1 MSYETVTMGARDGE
15 FLLSE
20 ANGERSREQVTLAIT
35 AVALPAGQLL
45 GVVGGNYVPYDPVG
59 VDGSETVAAILYAS
73 KPVSAATQPA
83 AVVVRD
89 AEVTGSL
96 VVGLDAGATTEL
108 AALGIVVR

>member
-20 ANGERSREQVTLAIT
+20 ASGERSREQVTLAIT

-45 GVVGGNYVPYDPVG
+45 GVVGGNYVPYDSG
-59 VDGSETVAAILYAS
+59 ASDGSEDVAAILYAS
-73 KPVSAATQPA
+73 KPVSATTQPA

-89 AEVTGSL
+89 AEVVGSL
-96 VVGLDAGATTEL
+96 VVGLDSGATTAL
-108 AALGIVVR
+108 AALGIIVR